1 MSNPSPSPHRRQPP
15 STIPLRHPPTTEYST
30 LPTTSHLNTSI
41 PQAPSETLSN
51 PNPNLFN
58 SVPPSPN
65 PTTIIEF
72 QTQPLKVELVS
83 AIPTMSN
90 PISTNY
96 QQPWWFNE

>member
-1 MSNPSPSPHRRQPP
+1 MSNPSPSPHRRQPL

-83 AIPTMSN
+83 AILAMSN